1 MLGEDCQSDTPP
13 NCPDLSVVVNPRVP
27 VIITMPANMSV
38 APGIEQQLQQPQ
50 FFHVDASYRGC
61 QPEEVQAHVEAM
73 LAARLT
79 GLQEELR
86 RQSELLAWRSSSLA
100 HLTAIRDDLILERC
114 LATKAIAN
122 VVKQK
127 KHLQWQAGL
136 WRGIIAVRKPATLA
150 ERKLKYWTKRDKH
163 WSAKRLKV
171 LRRQLAPLQREL
183 AALKMQERE
192 QTDSIRMW
200 QDRLPEEEASF
211 VRWYEEELKADTDS
225 VNPIPS
231 TTHALTDGQSWL
243 ATDSWV
249 VSG

>member
-1 MLGEDCQSDTPP
+1 M
-13 NCPDLSVVVNPRVP
+13 
-27 VIITMPANMSV
+27 
-38 APGIEQQLQQPQ
+38 
-50 FFHVDASYRGC
+50 
-61 QPEEVQAHVEAM
+61 EAM

-114 LATKAIAN
+114 LATKALAK

-171 LRRQLAPLQREL
+171 LRRQLAPLQREP

-200 QDRLPEEEASF
+200 HDRLLEEEASF
-211 VRWYEEELKADTDS
+211 VRWYEEELKADIDSVNPIPSEESKADTDS

-231 TTHALTDGQSWL
+231 TTLALADGQSWL
-243 ATDSWV
+243 AADSWV